1 MVISGHKFTN
11 HICAE
16 NYRKFQFVKSNNGFN
31 GLTICLYKTMEQL
44 QLLFCFFPEK
54 SGPFF
59 SGCFSL
65 NWWVMFHSSFLS
77 FWVTFY
83 CVESTPVE
91 SNKKTHNGLGEWKKW
106 GAFWQKN
113 MGWTLKT
120 LEITVWPLAGN
131 EGMKPYMVMMG
142 IHSLIPY
149 KGPARLAWYPWFWD
163 HFKFGNGTLGLWN
176 SWQMHPLKR
185 SKMYHATVFTW
196 VWSKLF
202 VHFERMAAKPPPK

>member
-1 MVISGHKFTN
+1 MNHESDHLHGLFGWEQVDGGWWMVISGHKFTN
-11 HICAE
+11 HKNVTAE
-16 NYRKFQFVKSNNGFN
+16 NFRNPQFVKSNNGFN
-31 GLTICLYKTMEQL
+31 NLSLQNNGKTAIVV
-44 QLLFCFFPEK
+44 LFFSRK
-54 SGPFF
+54 VRAIFF

-149 KGPARLAWYPWFWD
+149 KGPARSAW
-163 HFKFGNGTLGLWN
+163 
-176 SWQMHPLKR
+176 
-185 SKMYHATVFTW
+185 
-196 VWSKLF
+196 
-202 VHFERMAAKPPPK
+202 